1 MRLQWVGVYLG
12 FESPLDEY
20 THTYTGQLTRRDNI
34 EEVFKF
40 IHPDFCQ
47 ASVVFV
53 DDLSGSSGKRVGRRL
68 SEHMTNVRACDDL
81 QSPTA
86 LPNL

>member
-1 MRLQWVGVYLG
+1 MKNTQ
-12 FESPLDEY
+12 
-20 THTYTGQLTRRDNI
+20 THTRLTRRDDV

-53 DDLSGSSGKRVGRRL
+53 DDLSRSPRKRVGRGL
-68 SEHMTNVRACDDL
+68 SEHVTHVGACDDL
-81 QSPTA
+81 QSAAA